1 MQKFKGDAGKTWKA
15 LKKLLEKTTKSSV
28 LPTKITLNKIEKI
41 ADKFNDFFV
50 NIETDLAS
58 NNPNAPKPFDSYVT
72 T

>member
-1 MQKFKGDAGKTWKA
+1 MQKFKGNAGKTWNA
-15 LKKLLEKTTKSSV
+15 LEKLLEKTTKSSV

-58 NNPNAPKPFDSYVT
+58 NNPNALKPFDSYVT